1 MDGGPGRLHGDA
13 GRGELVT
20 SDDDSIAYLAGDTGR
35 SVEPRD
41 RAELDRL
48 RALLADPAAW
58 EKPSPALENRVL
70 AAVAVAS
77 GAHPSPAPRA
87 RSRRFRPGLVYTAFA
102 FAAAAVAAVIV
113 TVTVGGTGVSS
124 TQFTA
129 ALAGTALAPGAS
141 GSATLTKTTPGWRIE
156 LQITGLPRRDDGRY
170 YEAWLKNAAGILVPI
185 GTFNQG
191 PNVTLWAGVPP
202 TSFPAMTITQ
212 QQAGRSQASSGKR
225 VLTGPVDL
233 RR

>member
-1 MDGGPGRLHGDA
+1 M
-13 GRGELVT
+13 T
-20 SDDDSIAYLAGDTGR
+20 SDDDWIAYLAGDTAR
-35 SVEPRD
+35 SIEPGD

-48 RALLADPAAW
+48 RALLADPTAW
-58 EKPSPALENRVL
+58 EKPAPALENRVL
-70 AAVAVAS
+70 TAVAVAS

-102 FAAAAVAAVIV
+102 FAAAVIVAVILSV
-113 TVTVGGTGVSS
+113 TVHGSGASP
-124 TQFTA
+124 TQFKA
-129 ALAGTALAPGAS
+129 ALGATDLAPGAS
-141 GSATLTKTTPGWRIE
+141 GNATLTMTTAGWRIE

-191 PNVTLWAGVPP
+191 PSVTLWAGVPP
-202 TSFPAMTITQ
+202 TSFPALTVTQ
-212 QQAGRSQASSGKR
+212 QQVGRGEASSGKR

>member
-1 MDGGPGRLHGDA
+1 
-13 GRGELVT
+13 VT
-20 SDDDSIAYLAGDTGR
+20 SDDDWIAYLAGDTAR
-35 SVEPRD
+35 SVDPGD

-48 RALLADPAAW
+48 RALLAEPAAW
-58 EKPSPALENRVL
+58 EKPAPALENRVL

-102 FAAAAVAAVIV
+102 VAAAVVVAVIV
-113 TVTVGGTGVSS
+113 GVAVRGTGVSP
-124 TQFTA
+124 TQFRA
-129 ALAGTALAPGAS
+129 ALAATDLAPGAS
-141 GSATLTKTTPGWRIE
+141 GSATLTKTTAGWRIE
-156 LQITGLPRRDDGRY
+156 LQISGLPRRDDGRY

-191 PNVTLWAGVPP
+191 PSVSLWAGVPP
-202 TSFPAMTITQ
+202 TSFPALTVTE

>member
-1 MDGGPGRLHGDA
+1 MDRGPGRLHGDA